1 MSVDYLGD
9 RIKASRK
16 GVGLTQSELASKL
29 DLANGT
35 ISAYEQGLKYPSLE
49 ALVKICQVLGTSS
62 DYLLGL
68 TNDLPLKMG
77 GLTDEQMQPFL
88 QLVAI
93 VEQYNNLKNQ
103 T

>member
-16 GVGLTQSELASKL
+16 GAGLTQSELASKL

-49 ALVKICQVLGTSS
+49 VLVKIC
-62 DYLLGL
+62 
-68 TNDLPLKMG
+68 
-77 GLTDEQMQPFL
+77 
-88 QLVAI
+88 
-93 VEQYNNLKNQ
+93 
-103 T
+103 